1 MKKEIMM
8 INGIKNPDAPLN
20 HVVKAGNLLLLSS
33 QLSADLKTN
42 KILRGTITKQTRQAL
57 ENIKFLL
64 ESSGATMDN
73 IIKIIVYM
81 RNIKDFNQM
90 NRVYRGYFNKGQKPA
105 RVTIQAISPIK
116 NIDIEIEATALLP

>member
-1 MKKEIMM
+1 M

-90 NRVYRGYFNKGQKPA
+90 NRVYRGYFNKGQEPA